1 MQEAVKLPSGTVALV
16 AKILQ
21 IILRDLGLIYLLK
34 KFFFLVDRLSA
45 RGWLAVEYSPAVIY
59 DILRL
64 CTEYFTK
71 GTVYCKIKRSD
82 L

>member
-1 MQEAVKLPSGTVALV
+1 MLLNSSLALV
-16 AKILQ
+16 TKILQ
-21 IILRDLGLIYLLK
+21 IILRDLIYFIN

-45 RGWLAVEYSPAVIY
+45 RGWQLNTVLPVIC

-64 CTEYFTK
+64 CIEYFTN
-71 GTVYCKIKRSD
+71 GTVYCKVKRFD